1 MPAEHCMDPT
11 WLDVVATQLARS
23 STAALEASHELLA
36 HYSDTGDAATQRAVD
51 ALVNQTAEA
60 LGALSE
66 SLADA
71 SHSLL
76 DPGA

>member
-1 MPAEHCMDPT
+1 MPAEHRIDPT

-36 HYSDTGDAATQRAVD
+36 HYGDTGDAATQRAVD
-51 ALVNQTAEA
+51 ALVNQAAEA
-60 LGALSE
+60 LGALTE

>member
-1 MPAEHCMDPT
+1 MDPT

-23 STAALEASHELLA
+23 STAALEASRELLA
-36 HYSDTGDAATQRAVD
+36 HYSDTGDAATQGAVD
-51 ALVNQTAEA
+51 ALVNQAAEA
-60 LGALSE
+60 LGSLSE